1 MGIDDALVI
10 RQRNRFPW
18 QGDQAAPCQWQ
29 DCPQSAQKAFI
40 NEMSTGQL
48 GRGRLQADTLNNE
61 EQKEFRSVAGSLQW
75 LGGQTRPDLCSA
87 VSLAN
92 KGAETRPKDLK
103 TLLDYIDL
111 AKLTPDLGIRF
122 NAVPFNKAAM
132 LIGYGDSSWA
142 NAPGGG
148 FGPDR
153 ITRLP

>member
-1 MGIDDALVI
+1 
-10 RQRNRFPW
+10 
-18 QGDQAAPCQWQ
+18 
-29 DCPQSAQKAFI
+29 
-40 NEMSTGQL
+40 MSTGQL